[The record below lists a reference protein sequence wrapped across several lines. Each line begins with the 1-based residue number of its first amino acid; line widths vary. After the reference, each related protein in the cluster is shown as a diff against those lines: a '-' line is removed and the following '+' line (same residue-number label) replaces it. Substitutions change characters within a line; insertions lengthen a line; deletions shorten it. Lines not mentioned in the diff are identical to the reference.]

1 MDVVSNAN
9 SMIMGEVLSMRTGPG
24 LRKVF
29 EEAGWIQEWLA
40 QGRDEARA
48 EFSRERE
55 RSNREREQMRQENER
70 LRREITVLKSAA
82 HQKA

>member
-40 QGRDEARA
+40 QGEAQGRA
-48 EFSRERE
+48 AERE
-55 RSNREREQMRQENER
+55 RLSGELDRLRQE
-70 LRREITVLKSAA
+70 ITMLKSAA
-82 HQKA
+82 RSKA